1 MLSELYANTRATND
15 ILSILEQDGVIGAN
29 EIAKYKDGD
38 VLSET
43 GKEFVETIL
52 AGSVLKE
59 DAIRVLSE
67 MKGVR
72 QNIVKSIVGFVA
84 NRKLSSYALTGE
96 LNDAIKLIYQVNR
109 EIGKDANGC
118 RYFHVHEQPTFGADF
133 GDNASDLYNS
143 TVQIFAKGILKGQN
157 ELKRLL
163 SIYNQKAELYNAG
176 QIDAFEGLMS
186 KRNY

>member
-1 MLSELYANTRATND
+1 MPLGITEITNEKSIND
-15 ILSILEQDGVIGAN
+15 FLGLDTPAPILESTGNLQTVKTPADTKKT
-29 EIAKYKDGD
+29 EKT
-38 VLSET
+38 ET

-59 DAIRVLSE
+59 DAIRVLAE

-84 NRKLSSYALTGE
+84 NRKLSSYALTEE
-96 LNDAIKLIYQVNR
+96 LNDAIKLIYQVNK
-109 EIGKDANGC
+109 EIGKMPTDADISV
-118 RYFHVHEQPTFGADF
+118 YMMQPTFGADF

-143 TVQIFAKGILKGQN
+143 TVQVFAKGILKGQN

-163 SIYNQKAELYNAG
+163 SIYNFLIKIYG
-176 QIDAFEGLMS
+176 
-186 KRNY
+186 Y